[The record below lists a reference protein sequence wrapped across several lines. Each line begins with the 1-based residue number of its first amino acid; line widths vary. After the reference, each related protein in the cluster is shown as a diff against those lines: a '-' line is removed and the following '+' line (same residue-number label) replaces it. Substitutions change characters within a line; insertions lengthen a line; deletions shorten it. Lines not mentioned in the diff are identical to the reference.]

1 MTKKRF
7 DTLINPTEK
16 ELLEREPLMAFSFY
30 LSGRNNVLLLLSDEI
45 IDNLDN
51 GFSISPINAEFI
63 DKASTSMWFW
73 TLGAYEVIRTISQ
86 AKNCFSTEFIEK
98 INTLKKELAIV
109 RMPSAK
115 MEEQGKKKA
124 VTSNRSP
131 DGWDIDNKDLWV
143 GSPDAP
149 ISAKLLIRLYENTM
163 SSLTIDDIKKPH
175 MESATY
181 SKT

>member
-16 ELLEREPLMAFSFY
+16 EMFEREPLMAFSFY

-45 IDNLDN
+45 VDNLDN
-51 GFSISPINAEFI
+51 GFSTSTINGGLI

-86 AKNCFSTEFIEK
+86 AKDCFSNEFIEK
-98 INTLKKELAIV
+98 VNTLKKEWAIV

-124 VTSNRSP
+124 ISSNRSP
-131 DGWDIDNKDLWV
+131 DGWDIDTKDLLV
-143 GSPDAP
+143 GSPENP
-149 ISAKLLIRLYENTM
+149 ISARLLLRLYEDTI
-163 SSLTIDDIKKPH
+163 SS
-175 MESATY
+175 
-181 SKT
+181 